1 MRAAYRYALIALAL
15 LIPAFAGTSA
25 VAQLPPQSAPSAQ
38 PSPQPSVQPIFQL
51 PSPQPQASEQPQS
64 RGAPA
69 PQVTPQFLPQ
79 PSAAPQGAPRLPP
92 PPQPQYLPRVP
103 NVAPGYIAPPV
114 RVPNVELVGVAQE
127 PFVGLRLSD
136 AVAMALTR
144 NNDLAVAQSN
154 RRIAGYQIVAARG
167 AFDVRFMVQPSY
179 TYSAQAPENA
189 FFAGPNFGPIVQQQF
204 GVSTGINGITQGGQ
218 QYSVTASGSRIN
230 NNTTINT
237 FNPTYPT
244 ALGFNL
250 TQPLARG
257 AVENEPRRAL
267 QLATANARGST
278 AQALLSASNV
288 IANVE
293 DAYWDL
299 VAAWRDVAIQE
310 EALREARAQAQSN
323 ARLAREGVSAPIDLL
338 QSNTQVNVF
347 QDNVFSALQ
356 NVARLQ
362 NQLKQLILSDPS
374 DQIWLANL
382 VPMSPVLQLPPEPTL
397 ADVVARA
404 LANRPEIDQ
413 LRAARES
420 ADVNLAFA
428 REQLKPQFDLQLGY
442 TSNGFAGQEIPVQN
456 IPFLESQIQQTITIN
471 ELVAFVNKQ
480 LPPNKQIP
488 FIVPQNQTPPSYL
501 VGGLSQSLNNLVNAR
516 FPMYQAGV
524 QYSIPF
530 GNNTAK
536 ANYAIAQEQIR
547 QTQFNEAALIQRIA
561 AESRNALQAYRS
573 ARYRLIAAR
582 SARQASEK
590 VLASE
595 MRRFRAGVSTTYFVL
610 QRQLDLANNRGRELQ
625 AQTDLNKAVVEL
637 QRVTGSILRDN
648 NIDATTI
655 GAAPYNR

>member
-1 MRAAYRYALIALAL
+1 MMRASVCGTLIAVVFL
-15 LIPAFAGTSA
+15 TSNFSATRA
-25 VAQLPPQSAPSAQ
+25 VAQQLPQPGPSAQ
-38 PSPQPSVQPIFQL
+38 PPQASPQPQRTPQPQATTAPLSPQMPQFSPQPS
-51 PSPQPQASEQPQS
+51 
-64 RGAPA
+64 AP
-69 PQVTPQFLPQ
+69 
-79 PSAAPQGAPRLPP
+79 PQGAPRLPP
-92 PPQPQYLPRVP
+92 PPQPAYLPKVP
-103 NVAPGYIAPPV
+103 YVAPGYVAPPV
-114 RVPNVELVGVAQE
+114 RVPNVELIGVTQQ
-127 PFVGLRLSD
+127 PFVGLRLGD
-136 AVAMALTR
+136 AITMGLTR

-167 AFDVRFMVQPSY
+167 AFDVRFMVQPNYSY
-179 TYSAQAPENA
+179 STQAPQNA

-204 GVSTGINGITQGGQ
+204 GVSTGINGVTPGGQ

-230 NNTTINT
+230 NNTSINT

-250 TQPLARG
+250 TQPLFRG
-257 AVENEPRRAL
+257 AYDNEPKRTL
-267 QLATANARGST
+267 QLATINAQNST

-288 IANVE
+288 LANVE

-310 EALREARAQAQSN
+310 EALREARAQAASN
-323 ARLAREGVSAPIDLL
+323 ARLARQGVSAPIDVL

-362 NQLKQLILSDPS
+362 NQLKQLILSDPT
-374 DQIWLANL
+374 DQLWLANL

-404 LANRPEIDQ
+404 LTNRPEIDQ
-413 LRAARES
+413 LRAARAS
-420 ADVNLAFA
+420 ADVNVTYA
-428 REQLKPQFDLQLGY
+428 REQLKPQLDLQLGY
-442 TSNGFAGQEIPVQN
+442 TTNGFAGQAIPVQN

-488 FIVPQNQTPPSYL
+488 FIVPQNQTPPGYL
-501 VGGLSQSLNNLVNAR
+501 VGGLSQSLNNLANAR
-516 FPMYQAGV
+516 FPVYQAGL

-530 GNNTAK
+530 GNHTAK
-536 ANYAIAQEQIR
+536 ANYAIAQEQVR
-547 QTQFNEAALIQRIA
+547 QTEFNEASLIQRIT

-582 SARQASEK
+582 AAREASEK

-595 MRRFRAGVSTTYFVL
+595 NRRFRAGVSTTYFVL
-610 QRQLDLANNRGRELQ
+610 QRQLDVANNRGRELQ

-648 NIDATTI
+648 NLDASTI
-655 GAAPYNR
+655 GSATYNR